1 MKGINVI
8 LNYSKIFADVNYV
21 FNVQNKIN
29 KLKFDFVPLENI

>member
-1 MKGINVI
+1 MNVI